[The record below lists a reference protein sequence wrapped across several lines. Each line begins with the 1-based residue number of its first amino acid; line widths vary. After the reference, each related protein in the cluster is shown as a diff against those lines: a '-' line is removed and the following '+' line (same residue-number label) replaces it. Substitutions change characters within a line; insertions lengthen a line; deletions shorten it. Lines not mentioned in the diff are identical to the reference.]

1 MAAEKT
7 LSIFLNTD
15 RIYLTGVR
23 IDNNRAMLDYIEST
37 NHHIDLENIDSDES
51 KNGLKELE
59 SILSGL
65 DFKPDRLTITLP
77 AESIFITKFPAKST
91 YSKDQ
96 LRQLINLELRQAY
109 PEFSYENFQVMITPL
124 YAPKTKQ
131 ESMIGMIILKS
142 DMEFLSNYFAK
153 FGLKI
158 NNFEISQLASYSTFM
173 FNYPEMREKTVM
185 IIGYQGQ
192 FLDFTVHKNGQTLY
206 YNINS
211 ISDVNQ
217 IGEATEKEYAK
228 IQETTVDEVD
238 AVYFYGS
245 SLTRNITLS
254 LWETG
259 MVLGIMEAK
268 RLNAFRMMGTTL
280 DKRHLEYCSRTFQ
293 IYPPCVGS
301 GLKRWH
307 TLINV

>member
-1 MAAEKT
+1 MAEKT
-7 LSIFLNTD
+7 LSIYLNTD
-15 RIYLTGVR
+15 RCYLTGVR
-23 IDNNRAMLDYIEST
+23 VENNRATLDYIEST
-37 NHHIDLENIDSDES
+37 NHHVDLENLDSDES
-51 KNGLKELE
+51 KNALKELE
-59 SILSGL
+59 VILSGL
-65 DFKPDRLTITLP
+65 DFKPDKFTVTLP
-77 AESIFITKFPAKST
+77 AESIFITRFPAKST
-91 YSKDQ
+91 YTKDQ
-96 LRQLINLELRQAY
+96 LRQLVSLELRQSY
-109 PEFSYENFQVMITPL
+109 PQFNYEDFDVMVAPIF
-124 YAPKTKQ
+124 APKTKQ

-142 DMEFLSNYFAK
+142 DINFLSDFFAK
-153 FGLKI
+153 FNLKI
-158 NNFEISQLASYSTFM
+158 SNFEISQLASYSSFM

-192 FLDFTVHKNGQTLY
+192 FLDFTIHRAGQTLY
-206 YNINS
+206 YNIHS
-211 ISDVNQ
+211 ITDPNE
-217 IGEATEKEYAK
+217 IGEATEKVYAK
-228 IQETTVDEVD
+228 IQEAVVDEVD

-268 RLNAFRMMGTTL
+268 RLNPFRMMGTSL

-293 IYPPCVGS
+293 IFPPCVGS

>member
-1 MAAEKT
+1 MTERT
-7 LSIFLNTD
+7 LSIYLNTD
-15 RIYLTGVR
+15 RIYLTGIR
-23 IDNNRAMLDYIEST
+23 IHNNRAMLDYIEST

-51 KNGLKELE
+51 KNALKELE
-59 SILSGL
+59 VILSGL
-65 DFKPDRLTITLP
+65 DFKPDRLTVTLP
-77 AESIFITKFPAKST
+77 AESIYITKFPAKSS
-91 YSKDQ
+91 YSKEQ
-96 LRQLINLELRQAY
+96 LRQLIDLELRQAY
-109 PEFSYENFQVMITPL
+109 PQFSYDNFEVMITPL

-131 ESMIGMIILKS
+131 ESMIGMIFLKS
-142 DMEFLSNYFAK
+142 DIKFLSEFFNK
-153 FGLKI
+153 FSLKI
-158 NNFEISQLASYSTFM
+158 SNFEISQLAAFSTFM

-192 FLDFTVHKNGQTLY
+192 FLDFSVHQNGKTLY

-217 IGEATEKEYAK
+217 IGEATEKEYEK
-228 IQETTVDEVD
+228 IQETTVDEVE

-268 RLNAFRMMGTTL
+268 RLNPFRMMGTSL

-293 IYPPCVGS
+293 IYPPCMGS

>member
-1 MAAEKT
+1 MTERT
-7 LSIFLNTD
+7 LSIYFNTD

-23 IDNNRAMLDYIEST
+23 VENNRAMLDYIEST
-37 NHHIDLENIDSDES
+37 NHHIDLENLESDES
-51 KNGLKELE
+51 KNALTELE
-59 SILSGL
+59 KILSGL
-65 DFKPDRLTITLP
+65 DFKPDKLTVTLP
-77 AESIFITKFPAKST
+77 AESIFITKFPAKSSF
-91 YSKDQ
+91 SKDQ
-96 LRQLINLELRQAY
+96 LRQLVNLELRQAY
-109 PEFSYENFQVMITPL
+109 PEFNYENFEVMITPI
-124 YAPKTKQ
+124 YASKTQK

-142 DMEFLSNYFAK
+142 DIQFLNNFFNK
-153 FGLKI
+153 FNLKI
-158 NNFEISQLASYSTFM
+158 SNFEISQLAAYSTFM
-173 FNYPEMREKTVM
+173 FNYPEMRDKTVM

-192 FLDFTVHKNGQTLY
+192 FLDFTVHRNGETLY

-211 ISDVNQ
+211 ISDTNQ

-228 IQETTVDEVD
+228 IQESAVDEVD

-259 MVLGIMEAK
+259 MMLGIMEAK
-268 RLNAFRMMGTTL
+268 RLNPFRMMGSSL

-307 TLINV
+307 TLINI

>member
-1 MAAEKT
+1 MATEKT

-109 PEFSYENFQVMITPL
+109 PEFSYDNFKVMVTPL

-131 ESMIGMIILKS
+131 ESMIAMIILKS
-142 DMEFLSNYFAK
+142 DVEFLSNYFAK

-173 FNYPEMREKTVM
+173 FNYPEMRDKTVM

-268 RLNAFRMMGTTL
+268 RLNAFRMMGATL